1 MNKLLI
7 YRLTGYYY
15 YDIIIYRNEVFYLIN
30 IKKLRK
36 EKGLS
41 QMKLAAETGVSLTT
55 IRNWEYG
62 TSEPNEENREK
73 LKKVLDLK

>member
-1 MNKLLI
+1 M
-7 YRLTGYYY
+7 
-15 YDIIIYRNEVFYLIN
+15 IN